1 MAAKK
6 SRLMYVV
13 EDNKVYNRIVTEYLK
28 KNGYDNV
35 QSFYSGFE
43 CFQNLKR
50 GNYPEI
56 VLQDYT
62 LDDMTGVEVLRKVK
76 EVSPKTEFIF
86 LTANESM
93 EVAINT
99 IKYGAYDYIIKDEV
113 ALKKVISKVQK
124 INVVLDLN
132 EKNKQIRKFTIIF
145 LAVLVLLVL
154 TLTVFVVFNPSFYA

>member
-1 MAAKK
+1 MATKK
-6 SRLMYVV
+6 NRLMFVV
-13 EDNKVYNRIVTEYLK
+13 EDNKVYNRIVSEYLK
-28 KNGYDNV
+28 KNGYTNI
-35 QSFYSGFE
+35 QSFYSGYE

-50 GNYPEI
+50 GNYPDI
-56 VLQDYT
+56 ILQDYT

-76 EVSPKTEFIF
+76 EVNPKTEFIF

-113 ALKKVISKVQK
+113 ALKKVVSKVQK

-132 EKNKQIRKFTIIF
+132 EKNKHIRRFTIFF
-145 LAVLVLLVL
+145 LLALVIIVLM
-154 TLTVFVVFNPSFYA
+154 LTVFVVLNPSFYA